1 MASHVTQSKSRSLHN
16 GLKDL
21 PISVPYL
28 ISYHLISDLI
38 TYLFPPCSLC
48 SRHIGLLAG
57 PQPPTILPPQDIC
70 LCCSFCGECSSP
82 RCLCLVCPLN
92 NFSSFSGV
100 TIQGCL
106 SNHSTEHCDSRTS
119 HSLCL
124 TALTILLI
132 LLYIFM
138 QQLLLPGLLYTC
150 LFIYFLYFPTRE

>member
-1 MASHVTQSKSRSLHN
+1 MASHVTQSKSQSLHK

-48 SRHIGLLAG
+48 SRHIGLLAS
-57 PQPPTILPPQDIC
+57 PQSPTILPPQDIC
-70 LCCSFCGECSSP
+70 LCCSLCVECSSP

-100 TIQGCL
+100 TLTGVPPPTTLHNIVILVHPTPFASQPYYIAYPALYFYAAIIVTWLILYMFIYLFSVL
-106 SNHSTEHCDSRTS
+106 SN
-119 HSLCL
+119 
-124 TALTILLI
+124 
-132 LLYIFM
+132 
-138 QQLLLPGLLYTC
+138 
-150 LFIYFLYFPTRE
+150 